1 MPLSDREQKILEE
14 IEKNLHD
21 EDPRFAHEDID
32 SARTSHTGNI
42 KLGIAIFFVGLA
54 LLVGFF
60 LSGHLIVGVIAFGT
74 MVGGI
79 FMAAGALGGLA
90 TSGRAGRDRMSRS
103 FSEWEK
109 RLRDRYK
116 RR

>member
-21 EDPRFAHEDID
+21 EDPRL
-32 SARTSHTGNI
+32 AREVSGPRSNNTGNI
-42 KLGIAIFFVGLA
+42 KLGMLIFFVGLA
-54 LLVGFF
+54 LLIGFF
-60 LSGHLIVGVIAFGT
+60 VSGLLLIGVIAFGA

-79 FMAAGALGGLA
+79 VLAASALGGMSS
-90 TSGRAGRDRMSRS
+90 SGSAQRERLSSA
-103 FSEWEK
+103 FSEWEQ
-109 RLRDRYK
+109 RMRDRYK

>member
-21 EDPRFAHEDID
+21 EDPRLANEAD
-32 SARTSHTGNI
+32 SKRTSHTGNI
-42 KLGIAIFFVGLA
+42 KLGIAIFFVGFA
-54 LLVGFF
+54 LLFGFF
-60 LSGHLIVGVIAFGT
+60 LSGFLLVGVIAFGA

-79 FMAAGALGGLA
+79 VMAAGALGGLA
-90 TSGRAGRDRMSRS
+90 TSGRARRDRFSQS

-116 RR
+116 RN